1 MSLLKRHM
9 SKIFSPKRRTSKF
22 FTLDKSRLGDSKSRV
37 IIFCRC
43 QAVGPAIDE
52 KEDTETYDIGQVFA
66 EII

>member
-1 MSLLKRHM
+1 M

-37 IIFCRC
+37 IFFCRC

-52 KEDTETYDIGQVFA
+52 KEDTETYDIGQVVA

>member
-1 MSLLKRHM
+1 M
-9 SKIFSPKRRTSKF
+9 SKI
-22 FTLDKSRLGDSKSRV
+22 FTLDKSRLVDSKSRV